1 MQPATT
7 KNDFHNICIARKRAK
22 YRSLFLGEIILAKP
36 LEELTKITHVGAP
49 IVLKIVAEE
58 IRTMR
63 DEPPAQATVVE
74 LGLLLGEPG
83 NSPPYFEN
91 DKLVVGFLIKII
103 EQKKKLGI
111 YEKKFLL

>member
-1 MQPATT
+1 M
-7 KNDFHNICIARKRAK
+7 
-22 YRSLFLGEIILAKP
+22 AKP

-58 IRTMR
+58 IRTSR
-63 DEPPAQATVVE
+63 EEPPAQATVVE

-91 DKLVVGFLIKII
+91 DKLVYHGRNISAFFFSS
-103 EQKKKLGI
+103 KLPRVNLRL
-111 YEKKFLL
+111 EL